1 MTRSI
6 SSAMALCLLV
16 PGLAF
21 AKQLPV
27 QELTANSTLTHKE
40 TGVVYEA
47 SKALND
53 NVADMWIEGEGSAGL
68 GKYIEANFGGE
79 VEVASFRI
87 WPGCFIDAE
96 FWGRH
101 NRIKSIE
108 LKYPDFTSERI
119 DLEDKMEAQVI
130 KLKEP
135 KTLSKVKIY
144 LRATYA
150 GNTWNDTPI
159 TKIEFF
165 DRGGIESP
173 IEGFKLTAS
182 SEYPDEDNLYAAA
195 LAGDGWLDSHWV
207 EGGDTGE
214 GEWLMADFGGSKT
227 VARFGISVGFDTT
240 DSFFAG
246 ANRAGRVTL
255 TFSDG
260 STRDL
265 KLEDKKGLQTFDLGV
280 TTSSVKVTFHDIIKG
295 KTNNDLYVG
304 ELRFWQ

>member
-1 MTRSI
+1 MMRS
-6 SSAMALCLLV
+6 SLSAVALFLLV

-27 QELTANSTLTHKE
+27 AELSSNSTLTHKE

-47 SKALND
+47 GKALND

-68 GKYIEANFGGE
+68 GKYVEAKFDGD
-79 VEVASFRI
+79 VEVAGFRI
-87 WPGCFIDAE
+87 WAGCFIDKE
-96 FWGRH
+96 FWERH

-119 DLEDKMEAQVI
+119 ELEDKMEPQFI

-144 LRATYA
+144 LRATYD

-159 TKIEFF
+159 TKLEFF
-165 DRGGIESP
+165 DKGGIEAP
-173 IEGFKLTAS
+173 IEGFKVSAS
-182 SEYPDEDNLYAAA
+182 SEYPDEDHAYAPA

-207 EGGDTGE
+207 EGGETGE
-214 GEWLMADFGGSKT
+214 GEWLMAEFEGDQTISK
-227 VARFGISVGFDTT
+227 FGISVGFDTT

-260 STRDL
+260 SNKEF

-280 TTSSVKVTFHDIIKG
+280 STQSVRVTFHDIIKG

-304 ELRFWQ
+304 ELRFWK